1 MMFVNIQ
8 KIINFIYPP
17 KCILCDKH
25 LAYFGLC
32 SGCYIKLDVS
42 YNYCKKCGFILKNDY
57 KLDENSNCLGCNNKK
72 LYFDSLTYRHIYNDS
87 IYRIIYKFKEKDETY
102 LAKFLANIFCNTID
116 VNKHKYDVIIPV
128 PIHYFK
134 LLKRKYS
141 HMVILAKF
149 LSKITGIDHNFMA
162 LKKVK
167 NTKEQKLLSG
177 KDRRVNLSSAFA
189 ISDKYA
195 KLIKDK
201 VILLID
207 DVVTTG
213 ITIQECAKTLK
224 KAGAKEVHVIAIAR
238 VDGILKI

>member
-1 MMFVNIQ
+1 MFINIQ

-17 KCILCDKH
+17 TCILCSKDIT
-25 LAYFGLC
+25 YFGLC
-32 SGCYIKLDVS
+32 QDCYVKLEVS
-42 YNYCKKCGFILKNDY
+42 YNYCKKCGFIIKGDY
-57 KLDENSNCLGCNNKK
+57 NMDENSNCLGCNNKK
-72 LYFDSLTYRHIYNDS
+72 LYFDSFTYRHIYNDS
-87 IYRIIYKFKEKDETY
+87 IYKIIYKFKEKDEIY
-102 LAKFLANIFCNTID
+102 LAKFLANIMNSSMD
-116 VNKHKYDVIIPV
+116 ANKYKYDIIIPV
-128 PIHYFK
+128 PIHYLK

-141 HMVILAKF
+141 HMVVLAKC
-149 LSKITGIDHNFMA
+149 LSKITGIKNNFMI

-177 KDRRVNLSSAFA
+177 KERVINLSSAFA
-189 ISDKYA
+189 ISDKYV

-201 VILLID
+201 VVLLID

-224 KAGAKEVHVIAIAR
+224 KAGAKEVHIVAIAR